1 MQNVRNEGKMD
12 FIDCAKKAEKL
23 IAQPSYE
30 RFDIIRDDLV
40 SITRRKTKIYF
51 DKPIYVG
58 SAVLDVSKLLMY
70 EFHYDFIKQHFPGE
84 KSRLCFTD
92 TDSFLYEFTA
102 DDVYDVFLANSD
114 KFDWSN
120 YADNHPAFVKRGMTP
135 DQISHLKSKNKKVV
149 GKFKDET
156 GGVPILSFAGLRS
169 KVYSYLV
176 DEPSDRLMKECG
188 NVTASSSGMKFK
200 GQPKRTVARK
210 LAHENFV
217 LSVQGEKM
225 EPLTSRA
232 IRSYGHK
239 LYTLEVTKASLNAYD
254 DKRWIREDGLSTYAY
269 GHKAIPH

>member
-12 FIDCAKKAEKL
+12 FIDCAKQAAKL

-30 RFDIIRDDLV
+30 RFEIIRDDLV
-40 SITRRKTKIYF
+40 SITRRKTKIFF

-58 SAVLDVSKLLMY
+58 SSVLDVSKLLMY
-70 EFHYDFIKQHFPGE
+70 EFHYDFVKRHFPGE
-84 KSRLCFTD
+84 KSLLCFTD
-92 TDSFLYEFTA
+92 TDSFLYEITT
-102 DDVYDVFLANSD
+102 DDVYDVLLDHSD

-120 YADNHPAFVKRGMTP
+120 YANDHPAFVKRGMTP
-135 DQISHLKSKNKKVV
+135 EQISHLKSKNKKVV

-176 DEPSDRLMKECG
+176 DDPSDRVLKG
-188 NVTASSSGMKFK
+188 KDDVKASSSGMKFK

-217 LSVQGEKM
+217 RSVQGEKS

-239 LYTLEVTKASLNAYD
+239 LYTLQVTKASLNCYD
-254 DKRWIREDGLSTYAY
+254 DKRYIKEDGFSTHAC
-269 GHKAIPH
+269 GHKAIPR